1 MTYRNS
7 SWTGRAPRSLE
18 QAFGPYS
25 RFDSDVTERG
35 HSVVTWLATVA
46 LCVMSG
52 LIVAGVM

>member
-1 MTYRNS
+1 MYRNS

-25 RFDSDVTERG
+25 RFDSDMTERG

-46 LCVMSG
+46 LCVLSG
-52 LIVAGVM
+52 LIVAGVL

>member
-7 SWTGRAPRSLE
+7 SWTGRAPRTLE

-25 RFDSDVTERG
+25 RMDTTERG

-52 LIVAGVM
+52 LIVAGVL

>member
-7 SWTGRAPRSLE
+7 SWTGRAPRTLE

-25 RFDSDVTERG
+25 RMDSDVTERG

-46 LCVMSG
+46 LCVLSG
-52 LIVAGVM
+52 LIVAGVL

>member
-7 SWTGRAPRSLE
+7 SWTGRAPRTLE

-25 RFDSDVTERG
+25 RMESDVTDRG

-52 LIVAGVM
+52 LIVAGVL